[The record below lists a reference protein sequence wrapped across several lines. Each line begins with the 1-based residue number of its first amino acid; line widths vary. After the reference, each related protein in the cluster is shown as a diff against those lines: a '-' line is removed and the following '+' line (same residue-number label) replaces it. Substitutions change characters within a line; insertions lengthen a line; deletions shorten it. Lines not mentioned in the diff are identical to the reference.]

1 MLLCVNELILFR
13 MLFMKVCLLFAVLR
27 LSHSAPTA
35 QFGLGGFGGSIAF
48 SSASAGA
55 GGGFG
60 LPGFGGSIAFSSAS
74 AGAGGRFGGGFSG
87 AQSQAQAGSLGGFG
101 GSFSQSQAQ
110 AQSFS
115 GGFGK

>member
-35 QFGLGGFGGSIAF
+35 QFGFGGGFGGSSAFASAGSGFGGFGGSGAF

-55 GGGFG
+55 GGG
-60 LPGFGGSIAFSSAS
+60 
-74 AGAGGRFGGGFSG
+74 FGGGFSG
-87 AQSQAQAGSLGGFG
+87 AQSQAQAGSFGGFG